1 VGLEEGGTFFRVLV
15 GLDRAVGGDFGREH
29 DGLDSGG
36 FECGD
41 DFEATTGGEVRGE
54 ESAVAYENSHGHLLG
69 HCLMLLG
76 VLRDA
81 LEKGLTPI
89 FTDET
94 DFIDKDEMAD
104 CCFSPLRFTPSLLID

>member
-1 VGLEEGGTFFRVLV
+1 
-15 GLDRAVGGDFGREH
+15 
-29 DGLDSGG
+29 
-36 FECGD
+36 
-41 DFEATTGGEVRGE
+41 VRGE